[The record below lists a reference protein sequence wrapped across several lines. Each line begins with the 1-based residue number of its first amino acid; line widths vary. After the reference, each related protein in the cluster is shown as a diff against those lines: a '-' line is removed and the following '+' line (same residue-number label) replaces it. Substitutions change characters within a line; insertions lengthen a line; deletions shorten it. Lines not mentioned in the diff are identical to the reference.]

1 MCTALWFHDIIYK
14 KKYPTLWLVHDIQMP
29 WYDWCET
36 HTLMWQ
42 SDWCDIHIL
51 MWQSDYLCKK
61 NNSKRVLS
69 LQYWHSLF
77 HFSFYLFLQILTQ
90 TVFFKIS
97 GNPCIFCAKIDFFLL
112 DFYNSINPFA
122 PESYK
127 HPNNITP
134 NQTWRSQ
141 E

>member
-61 NNSKRVLS
+61 NKSKRVLS
-69 LQYWHSLF
+69 LKYWHSLF
-77 HFSFYLFLQILTQ
+77 HFSFYLLLQILTQ

-112 DFYNSINPFA
+112 DFYNSINPLA

-127 HPNNITP
+127 HPNIITP